1 MDVSSPERA
10 PASHLARRMA
20 QALDELERAR
30 PFAKASHQPW
40 AFDLALELMRSS
52 EGLAQLYGMAPRF
65 DPAGLFHGGDWAHPA
80 NLQPSFVTNTL
91 RGGHPHFVAVECL
104 SQLRMLAIAL
114 GDAEHPEVSP
124 EQAREFLEDVLAH
137 NLDLLFPEATEA
149 SRGQTPD
156 LLDVAGR
163 VAHFIGESL
172 GLAGVLESL
181 VSEAERIVEQRPIL
195 VDRAVRLIET
205 AAQTVRHEGDE
216 TTRARAER
224 LFQALHGPTP
234 LAHSTETGDAY
245 AEALAGLPAH
255 EVRAEAQGLAASMRA
270 TGLVC
275 PEHAALLRFV
285 CDGPDELL
293 ATALGLDPVGRSS
306 LEVHGALV
314 RDVIADAVHPAT
326 AQSIYGLARLLE
338 RGVLYFHPAAAGLRR
353 LIGMEILPEVEEV
366 LRSRVPPDAE
376 DTVRPG
382 AVLVA
387 GALQVLGQPLGVGQ
401 GDNPTCQSARAI
413 SLWSQSD
420 VGYLL
425 DMVARAV
432 RDGEVVMHF
441 EGLRLA
447 SSELGPGLAVEL
459 HTELDPVSL
468 VLVPHLDRIYG
479 EMSRLVEDRLEDGH
493 KWINPEFHGWWV
505 HRGFAAAVGE
515 TTGVVTDFDGFVR
528 GFYSFYHPACNGGHE
543 VVYPQPAGLAITDL
557 WGNFVGWHAVSIQR
571 VEPDPEGELRVY
583 FYNPNNEGRQKWGQG
598 IVTSTGGHGEEP
610 GESSLPFHLYA
621 ARTYVFH
628 YNPREQGDLDA
639 VPAEEVARVTELAR
653 TSWAA
658 HLPWDG

>member
-1 MDVSSPERA
+1 ME
-10 PASHLARRMA
+10 

-52 EGLAQLYGMAPRF
+52 EGLDLLYGMTPRF
-65 DPAGLFHGGDWAHPA
+65 DAVGLFHGGDWAHPA
-80 NLQPSFVTNTL
+80 NLQPGFVSATL

-114 GDAEHPEVSP
+114 GDVHHPEVTP

-149 SRGQTPD
+149 SRTAGAG
-156 LLDVAGR
+156 LLDTAGR
-163 VAHFIGESL
+163 VARFIGESL

-181 VSEAERIVEQRPIL
+181 VSEAERILEQRPIL

-205 AAQTVRHEGDE
+205 AARTVRGEGDE
-216 TTRARAER
+216 ATRARAER
-224 LFQALHGPTP
+224 LFRALHGPTP
-234 LAHSTETGDAY
+234 LAHNAETEDAY
-245 AEALAGLPAH
+245 VEALAALPAH
-255 EVRAEAQGLAASMRA
+255 EVRAEAQALAAAMRA

-275 PEHAALLRFV
+275 PQHATLLRFV
-285 CDGPDELL
+285 CDGPDDLL

-314 RDVIADAVHPAT
+314 REVIADAVYPPT

-353 LIGMEILPEVEEV
+353 LVGLEILPEVEEV
-366 LRSRVPPDAE
+366 LRSRLPPDAAE
-376 DTVRPG
+376 TVRAG
-382 AVLVA
+382 SVLVA

-425 DMVARAV
+425 DMIARAV
-432 RDGEVVMHF
+432 CDGEVVMHF

-468 VLVPHLDRIYG
+468 VLVPHLDRIYA
-479 EMSRLVEDRLEDGH
+479 EMSRLVDDRLEDGH

-528 GFYSFYHPACNGGHE
+528 GFYAFYHPAYNGGHE

-557 WGNFVGWHAVSIQR
+557 WGQFVGWHAVSIQR

-598 IVTSTGGHGEEP
+598 IVTSTGGYGEEP

-628 YNPREQGDLDA
+628 FNPREQGDLDA
-639 VPAEEVARVTELAR
+639 VPAEEVARVAELAS